1 MLLVS
6 DAVYLDLH
14 NVRPKVLENWLEA
27 YISSPRLESDA
38 SRSLR
43 VR

>member
-1 MLLVS
+1 MLLVR

-14 NVRPKVLENWLEA
+14 NVRPEASEKWLEA

-43 VR
+43 VG